1 MDWPNVNKKFARILA
16 KEFDE
21 TNNTQFLDLGTCS
34 LHPVHTAFRKGLGKF
49 QFEFDDF
56 FNDIHFFF
64 KLSSARRE
72 DYVSLQTI
80 TNVAAEYAKKHTS
93 TTWLSMKYVCIRILE
108 QLPNLKEY
116 FLEFLPKTKE
126 FSKLKTS
133 ERYLR
138 ICNQL
143 IDDTTEIYLSF
154 CAFCAEDFESF
165 LTQFQFDQPMIHV
178 LYDGMFNLLTNL
190 MKRFIKKEP
199 YL

>member
-93 TTWLSMKYVCIRILE
+93 TTWLSIKYVCIRILE
-108 QLPNLKEY
+108 
-116 FLEFLPKTKE
+116 
-126 FSKLKTS
+126 
-133 ERYLR
+133 
-138 ICNQL
+138 
-143 IDDTTEIYLSF
+143 
-154 CAFCAEDFESF
+154 
-165 LTQFQFDQPMIHV
+165 
-178 LYDGMFNLLTNL
+178 
-190 MKRFIKKEP
+190 
-199 YL
+199 